1 MTNSNYTAVDFD
13 PFAEGEILLTAPA
26 TESQKE
32 VWASVQM
39 GDEANLSYNE
49 SSSIK
54 LTGNLDLELLK
65 KSIQALIQ
73 RHESLRI
80 TFSKDGTNLCIAP
93 SLTIEIPVIDLSNL
107 SDQERENQIAKL
119 KKQVVEEPFN
129 LEQGPLFRAQIIQG
143 QNQVYFVFLTAHH
156 IVCDGWSWWILIGD
170 LGNIY
175 SAFKQGIDPQ
185 LEKAESFSE
194 YASLEQE
201 KSHNLEGNATEE
213 FWLKQFSDSIPV
225 LDFPTDRPRPPFRT
239 FNSTRE
245 DWVLPNT
252 LVKNLKQYGAK
263 LGCSFMTT
271 LLAGFEV
278 FLHRITGQD
287 DITVG
292 VPAAGQASS
301 GKYNLVGHCVNLLP
315 IRAKIASNQT
325 FSEYLKVRKGAILD
339 AYDHQEFTFGRLIQ
353 KLPIHR
359 DPSRIPLVSLMFNI
373 DQDVEGKGF
382 TFDDL
387 EVEVSSNPRSFEN
400 FEMFINATVINQKII
415 LECQYNTNL
424 FDAQTIRN
432 RLAEFET
439 LLTGIV
445 DHPDLKISQLPLLT
459 ESEKQLLQQWNQ
471 VTKGDYPNL
480 CLHQLFEEQVTKTP
494 EKIAVIFAD
503 QKLTYQELNEKANQL
518 AIYLQ
523 TLGVKPD
530 SKVGICIE
538 RSLEMMIGLLGI
550 LKSGG
555 CYIPI
560 DPTYPLERLSLMVED
575 SQLSVLVT
583 QENLKVILP
592 PFKHNVELVSIDQD
606 WSKITEIS
614 STNSL
619 VSNGLTSQNL
629 AYIIYTSGSTGIPKG
644 VQLNHS
650 SVVNFLTSVKNQ
662 PGLSTDDTLVAVT
675 TISFDISVLELYL
688 PLTVGASVV
697 IASSEVAR
705 DGVQLSQLLSQ
716 SQATVVQ
723 ATPATWQMLL
733 EAEWQGSQNLR
744 VFCGGESLPPALV
757 EQLMDKSSCIWN
769 LYGPTE
775 TTVWS
780 TTCQI
785 ESANYPISIGRP
797 LLNTQILILD
807 QNLQLVPIGVAGEL
821 HIGGD
826 GLARGYLNRPE
837 LNSEKF
843 IVNPLSNDPQSR
855 LYKTGDLARWLPN
868 GQIECL
874 GRSDYQVKV
883 RGFRI
888 ELGEIDAALSQY
900 SEIKEGVTTV
910 YEDKTGLK
918 SLVAYYIPQKVI
930 SGEEQNNF
938 NSQIRQFLSQKL
950 PAYMVSSLFI
960 KLDSLPLTPNGK
972 IDRKALPKPEVFL
985 AELASNLVA
994 PRNENEEKIAQIWVE
1009 VLGLEKVGIHN
1020 NFFELGGHSLLG
1032 TKMIARLSKAFD
1044 LNFPLRTLFEIPTI
1058 AELAQR
1064 VETIRLVAQSA
1075 QKITDLPLDE
1085 DEEEGEV

>member
-39 GDEANLSYNE
+39 GDDANLSYNE
-49 SSSIK
+49 SILLK
-54 LTGNLDLELLK
+54 LKGNLDLDLFK
-65 KSIQALIQ
+65 KAIQSIIQ

-80 TFSKDGTNLCIAP
+80 TLSSDGSNLCIAP
-93 SLTIEIPVIDLSNL
+93 FLTMDIPVIDLSNL
-107 SDQERENQIAKL
+107 SEQEKENQVTKL
-119 KKQVVEEPFN
+119 KTKVVVEPFN
-129 LEQGPLFRAQIIQG
+129 LEHGPLFRVEIVKL
-143 QNQVYFVFLTAHH
+143 QNQEYLIILTAHH

-170 LGNIY
+170 LGKIY
-175 SAFKQGIDPQ
+175 SAFKQGIEPS

-201 KSHNLEGNATEE
+201 KSHNLEGNEIEE
-213 FWLKQFSDSIPV
+213 FWLKQFADSIPV

-245 DWVLPNT
+245 DWILPEN
-252 LVKNLKQYGAK
+252 LVKDLKKFGAK
-263 LGCSFMTT
+263 NGCSFMTT

-301 GKYNLVGHCVNLLP
+301 GKSNLVGHCVNLLP
-315 IRAKIASNQT
+315 IRAKISSELT
-325 FSEYLKVRKGAILD
+325 FIDYLKSRKGAILD

-353 KLPIHR
+353 KLPIQR

-373 DQDVEGKGF
+373 DQDIEGTNF
-382 TFDDL
+382 IFDNL
-387 EVEVSSNPRSFEN
+387 GVEVATNPRAFEN

-445 DHPDLKISQLPLLT
+445 TNPELKIAQLPLLT
-459 ESEKQLLQQWNQ
+459 SGEKQLLQQWNQ

-494 EKIAVIFAD
+494 DKIAVVFAH
-503 QKLTYQELNEKANQL
+503 QKLTYQELNEKANQF

-583 QENLKVILP
+583 QENLKAILP
-592 PFKHNVELVSIDQD
+592 SFKHPVELVSIDQD
-606 WSKITEIS
+606 WSKITEIA

-619 VSNGLTSQNL
+619 NSNGLTPQNL
-629 AYIIYTSGSTGIPKG
+629 AYLIYTSGSTGIPKG
-644 VQLNHS
+644 VQLNHN
-650 SVVNFLTSVKNQ
+650 SVVNFLTSVKNL
-662 PGLSTDDTLVAVT
+662 PGLSADDTLVAVT
-675 TISFDISVLELYL
+675 TISFDISVLEIYL

-697 IASSEVAR
+697 LASSEATR

-733 EAEWQGSQNLR
+733 EAEWQGDRNLR
-744 VFCGGESLPPALV
+744 IFCGGESLPPALIT
-757 EQLMDKSSCIWN
+757 QLMDKSSCIWN

-775 TTVWS
+775 STVWS

-785 ESANYPISIGRP
+785 KSANYPISIGSP

-843 IVNPLSNDPQSR
+843 IVNPFSNDPQSR

-888 ELGEIDAALSQY
+888 ELGEVDATLSQY

-918 SLVAYYIPQKVI
+918 SLVAYYVPQKAI
-930 SGEEQNNF
+930 CAEEQNNF

-950 PAYMVSSLFI
+950 PAYMVPSLFI

-985 AELASNLVA
+985 AELATNLVE
-994 PRNENEEKIAQIWVE
+994 PRNETEEKIAQIWKE

-1044 LNFPLRTLFEIPTI
+1044 VNFPLRTLFEIPTI

-1064 VETIRLVAQSA
+1064 VETIRLVTQSV

-1085 DEEEGEV
+1085 DEEEGEL